1 MKNLSLKL
9 DKALFEE
16 TEIVVAALSKNR
28 NRYINEA
35 IAAFNRVQKRNL
47 LAAQLQAESKLVAD
61 SSVKVL
67 MEFEGLEG
75 ENQAI

>member
-9 DKALFEE
+9 DDALFEE
-16 TEIVVAALSKNR
+16 TEIVVTALGKNR

-35 IAAFNRVQKRNL
+35 ISAFNRVQKRTL
-47 LAAQLQAESKLVAD
+47 LAAQLQAESNLVANT
-61 SSVKVL
+61 SMEILK
-67 MEFEGLEG
+67 EFEGLED

>member
-16 TEIVVAALSKNR
+16 TEIVITALGKNR

-61 SSVKVL
+61 SSMKVL
-67 MEFEGLEG
+67 MEFEGLED